1 MLDPIDRTGL
11 EPLMAYTIKE
21 VSDKVNLSAYT
32 LRYYEKEGLL
42 PYVRRNQH
50 GNRLFGD
57 EDIEWIGL
65 ICCLR
70 DTGMPVAEIKRYVD
84 LCMQGDETVQVRRQ
98 IILNQ
103 KTFIEKQ
110 IEEMQVHLKKI
121 NKKLEY
127 YDHLVAQGGDGCN
140 PVQPGDRN

>member
-1 MLDPIDRTGL
+1 
-11 EPLMAYTIKE
+11 MAYTIKE
-21 VSDKVNLSAYT
+21 VSNKVNLSAYT

-42 PYVRRNQH
+42 PYVQRNKH

-84 LCMQGDETVQVRRQ
+84 LCMKGDETVQTRRQ

-103 KTFIEKQ
+103 KAFIEKQ
-110 IEEMQVHLKKI
+110 IEEMQVHLQKI
-121 NKKLEY
+121 NKKLAY
-127 YDHLVAQGGDGCN
+127 YDQLVACTGDGCN
-140 PVQPGDRN
+140 PVQAELKK

>member
-1 MLDPIDRTGL
+1 
-11 EPLMAYTIKE
+11 MAYTIKE
-21 VSDKVNLSAYT
+21 VSNKVNLSAYT

-42 PYVRRNQH
+42 PYVQRNKH

-84 LCMQGDETVQVRRQ
+84 LCMKGDETVQTRRQ

-103 KTFIEKQ
+103 KAFIEKQ
-110 IEEMQVHLKKI
+110 IEEMQVHLTRI

-127 YDHLVAQGGDGCN
+127 YDQLVAQTGDGCN
-140 PVQPGDRN
+140 PVQVGQEGI

>member
-1 MLDPIDRTGL
+1 
-11 EPLMAYTIKE
+11 MAYTIKE
-21 VSDKVNLSAYT
+21 VSDKVNLSAHT

-42 PYVRRNQH
+42 PYVQRNKY

-70 DTGMPVAEIKRYVD
+70 DTGMPVAEIKHYVD
-84 LCMQGDETVQVRRQ
+84 LCMKGDETIQTRRQ

-103 KTFIEKQ
+103 KKFIEEQ
-110 IEEMQVHLKKI
+110 MEEMQVHLDKV

-127 YDHLVAQGGDGCN
+127 YDSLVASGHEDSN
-140 PVQPGDRN
+140 LLTR

>member
-1 MLDPIDRTGL
+1 
-11 EPLMAYTIKE
+11 MAYTIKE
-21 VSDKVNLSAYT
+21 VSDKVNLSAHT

-42 PYVRRNQH
+42 PYVQRNKH

-70 DTGMPVAEIKRYVD
+70 DTGMPVAEIKHYVD
-84 LCMQGDETVQVRRQ
+84 LCMKGDETIQTRRQ

-103 KTFIEKQ
+103 KKFIEEQ
-110 IEEMQVHLKKI
+110 MEEMQVHLDKV

-127 YDHLVAQGGDGCN
+127 YDSLVASGHEDSN
-140 PVQPGDRN
+140 LLTR